1 MEWRLADDP
10 AGLSTGGDLSEAG
23 NIPICVVIG
32 KGPGSRAPG
41 FVCAASPCRPEPWAE
56 GDLLAALAGG
66 QHEALVFKGQELRS
80 GLYSRI
86 FGVLV
91 L

>member
-10 AGLSTGGDLSEAG
+10 AGLSTGGDLSEAA

-41 FVCAASPCRPEPWAE
+41 FVRAASPCRPEPWAE
-56 GDLLAALAGG
+56 GNLLPAWLGG
-66 QHEALVFKGQELRS
+66 STRLLFSKGKSSGLVFIAEFLE
-80 GLYSRI
+80 Y
-86 FGVLV
+86 
-91 L
+91 